1 MSPSKIRLAQIADQ
15 PRIEAI
21 VEAAYGPYIARMG
34 RRPGPML
41 DDYAARIAAGQTH
54 VLESDGALVGI
65 LVLEPA
71 EDHLLLDNIAV
82 HPAAQGGGHGKALM
96 AFAEDEARRQGY
108 DRIRLYTHVLMAENV
123 AIYERLDYR
132 VTERKTV
139 AGYDRIY
146 MEKSVGA

>member
-1 MSPSKIRLAQIADQ
+1 MSQQEIRLAQANDR

-21 VEAAYGPYIARMG
+21 VEAAYSPYIARMG

-41 DDYAARIAAGQTH
+41 DDYAARIAAGQIH
-54 VLESDGALVGI
+54 VLESGGTLVGI

-71 EDHLLLDNIAV
+71 EDHLLLDNIAID
-82 HPAAQGGGHGKALM
+82 PAAQGGGHGKALM
-96 AFAEDEARRQGY
+96 AFAEAEARRRSY
-108 DRIRLYTHVLMAENV
+108 DRIQLYTHVLMVENV
-123 AIYERLDYR
+123 AIYERLGYR

-146 MEKSVGA
+146 MEKAM

>member
-1 MSPSKIRLAQIADQ
+1 MSRQEIRLAQANDR

-34 RRPGPML
+34 RRPGPMQ

-71 EDHLLLDNIAV
+71 EDHLLLDNVAV
-82 HPAAQGGGHGKALM
+82 DPGAQGGGYGKALM
-96 AFAEDEARRQGY
+96 AFAEDEARRQGHG
-108 DRIRLYTHVLMAENV
+108 RIRLYTHVLMAENV
-123 AIYERLDYR
+123 AVYERLGYR

-139 AGYDRIY
+139 TGYDRIY
-146 MEKSVGA
+146 MEKVI